1 MTDRPKDSTD
11 PADGM
16 AAPPTLSNGEP
27 PQTPVTQSQRKH
39 ERTLAFRAIFE
50 TELKYVWN
58 TLRYLGVRSDDLRDV
73 AQEVFLTV
81 FQRFDD
87 YDPSRSVRTW
97 LFVIAYHAASNYRRL
112 ARHHRE
118 VLGSESE
125 PAAAD
130 PNVEQLVAAREQS
143 ERLIQMLDQIDLDKR
158 AVLVMHDMDGIAMP
172 EIAASL
178 SIPLNTAYSRLR
190 LARGE
195 LQERAQRCGGLSGA
209 EP

>member
-1 MTDRPKDSTD
+1 MSPPAENTDGIASESTLQ
-11 PADGM
+11 PGESAQRC
-16 AAPPTLSNGEP
+16 AA
-27 PQTPVTQSQRKH
+27 RKQWDH
-39 ERTLAFRAIFE
+39 AQKLAFRAIFE

-87 YDPSRSVRTW
+87 YDPTRSVRSW

-118 VLGSESE
+118 VLGSDSE
-125 PAAAD
+125 PADAD
-130 PNVEQLVAAREQS
+130 PNAEQLVAARELS
-143 ERLIQMLDQIDLDKR
+143 ERLIQMLNQIDLDQR
-158 AVLVMHDMDGIAMP
+158 AVLVMHDIDGIAIR

-190 LARGE
+190 LARVE
-195 LQERAQRCGGLSGA
+195 LHKQAQRCGIFGVQ
-209 EP
+209 P